1 MGDGKYMLRVG
12 YLLSAAPAVEEQ
24 RFPTD
29 AFADRFTLTE
39 WHFLGRWQDAPH
51 YKTLSRYTMFAH
63 TEALVIIYSRCPV
76 IEFPLSI
83 LFYN

>member
-29 AFADRFTLTE
+29 AFAEHFHRMALPWEMARRTTL
-39 WHFLGRWQDAPH
+39 
-51 YKTLSRYTMFAH
+51 
-63 TEALVIIYSRCPV
+63 
-76 IEFPLSI
+76 
-83 LFYN
+83 